1 MIDTIR
7 LNLYDVIV
15 KSNNNLITKKESFN
29 TKDSSFDLYIDENGV
44 INQGVSAYINNKYY
58 NLSIRPKYNIN
69 LFKEFKAK
77 IYKRDFV
84 KDSKSDFIWER
95 DLLKQFVHSE
105 FKDNKNCNF
114 ILQTSLSKLY
124 SYLKG
129 SNQKNLEYLNG
140 NQIKESFNFLF
151 ELLIND
157 GLLANLDDANLI
169 RLDLFVNLQTE
180 YNFQAY
186 KNFLRTIQLSR
197 KEKSERQNS
206 FLFSNK
212 QNQLSIY
219 DKRKELELSKIY
231 LENEII
237 RFENRF
243 LTKNKIKKT
252 FGNNISD
259 IILNRKPQLNEMK
272 KIYNDIFNGSEE
284 SIIIDRNLEA
294 IISKSNSI
302 RNLKQ
307 SVFYYMLSN
316 NYNETIEETINKH
329 YKKTQSWKIRNEIK
343 NFTKEYGKMNNFN
356 LVNELKSKYEEEINF
371 LEKY

>member
-1 MIDTIR
+1 MRD
-7 LNLYDVIV
+7 
-15 KSNNNLITKKESFN
+15 
-29 TKDSSFDLYIDENGV
+29 
-44 INQGVSAYINNKYY
+44 SAYINNKYY
-58 NLSIRPKYNIN
+58 NLSVRPKYNIY
-69 LFKEFKAK
+69 LYKEFKAK

-84 KDSKSDFIWER
+84 KDPKSDFIWER
-95 DLLKQFVHSE
+95 NRLKQYLNGE

-124 SYLKG
+124 SYLKN
-129 SNQKNLEYLNG
+129 SNKKNLEYLNE
-140 NQIKESFNFLF
+140 NQIKESFRFLY

-169 RLDLFVNLQTE
+169 RMDLFVNLQTE
-180 YNFQAY
+180 YSFQVY
-186 KNFLRTIQLSR
+186 KNYLRTIQLSR

-243 LTKNKIKKT
+243 LTKNRIRKT
-252 FGNNISD
+252 FGNNISE

-272 KIYNDIFNGSEE
+272 KIYRDVFTNSKE
-284 SIIIDRNLEA
+284 SIIIDRNLED
-294 IISKSNSI
+294 IILKSNSI

-307 SVFYYMLSN
+307 NMFYYMLSN
-316 NYNETIEETINKH
+316 NYNETIKEAISKH

-343 NFTKEYGKMNNFN
+343 NFAKVYGKVNNIN
-356 LVNELKSKYEEEINF
+356 LFNELKSKYENELNL
-371 LEKY
+371 LEKF